1 MRIVVATHNDHKVA
15 ELQRILADD
24 LPEAALEAYEGPEA
38 VEDGVTFAENALI
51 KAREAF
57 EETGIASIAD
67 DSGIAVDAL
76 EGAPGIFSARYAGT
90 RDDRDNLEL
99 LLRNLE
105 GVADRGAAFVC
116 AAAYVDG
123 ERELVEMGVWRGSVL
138 EAPAGTGGFGYDP
151 IFQPDDAPVSAAEL
165 SAEEKDALSHRRRAF
180 RALAA
185 VLAAPAAPA
194 APAASAD

>member
-1 MRIVVATHNDHKVA
+1 MSASITRLVVATHNAHKVA
-15 ELQRILADD
+15 ELQRILSED
-24 LPEAALEAYEGPEA
+24 LPEAVLEAYEGPEA

-51 KAREAF
+51 KAREAY
-57 EETGIASIAD
+57 EETGVAAIAD

-76 EGAPGIFSARYAGT
+76 DGAPGIFSARYAGT

-99 LLRNLE
+99 LLRNME
-105 GVADRGAAFVC
+105 GRSDRGAAFVC

-165 SAEEKDALSHRRRAF
+165 SPEEKDALSHRRRAF

-185 VLAAPAAPA
+185 AL
-194 APAASAD
+194 AASAPAQG

>member
-1 MRIVVATHNDHKVA
+1 MSGALGRVVVATHNAHKVA
-15 ELQRILADD
+15 ELQRILAEDM
-24 LPEAALEAYEGPEA
+24 PGVVLEAYEGPEA

-57 EETGIASIAD
+57 EETGIPSIAD

-76 EGAPGIFSARYAGT
+76 DGAPGIFSARYAGT

-99 LLRNLE
+99 LLQHMR
-105 GVADRGAAFVC
+105 GRSDRGAQFVC

-123 ERELVEMGVWRGSVL
+123 ERELVELGVWRGSVL
-138 EAPAGTGGFGYDP
+138 EAAAGGGGFGYDP

-165 SAEEKDALSHRRRAF
+165 SAEQKDALSHRRRAF

-185 VLAAPAAPA
+185 TLAAPAV
-194 APAASAD
+194 SQG

>member
-1 MRIVVATHNDHKVA
+1 MSAPITRLVVATHNAHKVA
-15 ELQRILADD
+15 ELQRILSED
-24 LPEAALEAYEGPEA
+24 LPDAVLEAYEGPEA

-57 EETGIASIAD
+57 EETGVASIAD

-90 RDDRDNLEL
+90 RNDRDNLEL
-99 LLRNLE
+99 LLQHMQGRT
-105 GVADRGAAFVC
+105 DRGAAFVC

-138 EAPAGTGGFGYDP
+138 EAPAGDGGFGYDP

-185 VLAAPAAPA
+185 VLAAAPA
-194 APAASAD
+194 PRG

>member
-1 MRIVVATHNDHKVA
+1 MSASITRLVVATHNAHKVA
-15 ELQRILADD
+15 ELQRILSED
-24 LPEAALEAYEGPEA
+24 LPEAVLEAYEGPEA

-51 KAREAF
+51 KAREAY
-57 EETGIASIAD
+57 EETGVAAIAD

-76 EGAPGIFSARYAGT
+76 DGAPGIFSARYAGT

-99 LLRNLE
+99 LLTNMAGRT
-105 GVADRGAAFVC
+105 DRGAAFVC

-138 EAPAGTGGFGYDP
+138 EAPAGSGGFGYDP
-151 IFQPDDAPVSAAEL
+151 IFQPDDASVSAAEL
-165 SAEEKDALSHRRRAF
+165 SAEEKDVLSHRRRAF

-185 VLAAPAAPA
+185 ALAAPAPA
-194 APAASAD
+194 QG

>member
-1 MRIVVATHNDHKVA
+1 MRIVVATHNAHKVA
-15 ELQRILADD
+15 ELQRILAED
-24 LPEAALEAYEGPEA
+24 LPDAVLEAYEGPEA

-57 EETGIASIAD
+57 EETGVASIAD

-76 EGAPGIFSARYAGT
+76 DGAPGIFSARYAGT

-99 LLRNLE
+99 LLTNMQ

-123 ERELVEMGVWRGSVL
+123 ERELVEMGVWRGTVL
-138 EAPAGTGGFGYDP
+138 EAAAGEGGFGYDP
-151 IFQPDDAPVSAAEL
+151 IFQPDDAAVSAAEL

-185 VLAAPAAPA
+185 TLAAAPASQA
-194 APAASAD
+194 

>member
-1 MRIVVATHNDHKVA
+1 MTGLGRVVVATHNAHKVA

-24 LPEAALEAYEGPEA
+24 LPGVVLEAYEGPEA
-38 VEDGVTFAENALI
+38 VEDGVTFEENALI

-57 EETGIASIAD
+57 EETGIPAIAD

-76 EGAPGIFSARYAGT
+76 DGAPGIFSARYAGT

-99 LLRNLE
+99 LLANMQGRT
-105 GVADRGAAFVC
+105 DRAAQFVC

-123 ERELVEMGVWRGSVL
+123 EREIVELGVWRGSVL
-138 EAPAGTGGFGYDP
+138 EGAAGEGGFGYDP

-165 SAEEKDALSHRRRAF
+165 TAEQKDALSHRRRAF

-185 VLAAPAAPA
+185 TLSAAPANQA
-194 APAASAD
+194 

>member
-1 MRIVVATHNDHKVA
+1 MSGAIGRVVVATHNAHKVA
-15 ELQRILADD
+15 ELQRILAED
-24 LPEAALEAYEGPEA
+24 LPGVALEAYEGPEA

-57 EETGIASIAD
+57 EETGVPAIAD

-76 EGAPGIFSARYAGT
+76 DGAPGIFSARYAGT
-90 RDDRDNLEL
+90 RDDRDNLDL
-99 LLRNLE
+99 LLTNMHGR
-105 GVADRGAAFVC
+105 ADRGAAFVC

-123 ERELVEMGVWRGSVL
+123 ERELVEMGVWRGTVL
-138 EAPAGTGGFGYDP
+138 EAPAGSGGFGYDP

-165 SAEEKDALSHRRRAF
+165 TAEQKDALSHRRRAF

-185 VLAAPAAPA
+185 ALAAPV
-194 APAASAD
+194 ASHG

>member
-1 MRIVVATHNDHKVA
+1 MSGALGRVVVATHNAHKVA
-15 ELQRILADD
+15 ELQRILAED
-24 LPEAALEAYEGPEA
+24 LPGVVLEAYEGPEA

-57 EETGIASIAD
+57 EETGVPAIAD

-76 EGAPGIFSARYAGT
+76 QGAPGIFSARYAGT

-99 LLRNLE
+99 LLTNMQ

-138 EAPAGTGGFGYDP
+138 EAAAGQGGFGYDP

-165 SAEEKDALSHRRRAF
+165 TPEQKDALSHRRRAF

-185 VLAAPAAPA
+185 VLAAPAASQA
-194 APAASAD
+194 

>member
-1 MRIVVATHNDHKVA
+1 MRIVVATHNAHKVA
-15 ELQRILADD
+15 ELQRILAED
-24 LPEAALEAYEGPEA
+24 LPDAVLEAYEGPEA

-57 EETGIASIAD
+57 EETGVASIAD

-76 EGAPGIFSARYAGT
+76 DGAPGIFSARYAGT

-99 LLRNLE
+99 LLTNMQ

-123 ERELVEMGVWRGSVL
+123 ERELVEMGVWRGTVL
-138 EAPAGTGGFGYDP
+138 EAAAGEGGFGYDP
-151 IFQPDDAPVSAAEL
+151 IFQPEDAAVSAAEL

-185 VLAAPAAPA
+185 TLAAAPASQA
-194 APAASAD
+194 